1 MLLLFKI
8 CYLEEIVPSSTG
20 YEPPPGLVWGGRGS
34 VLGSG
39 TSVEHQG
46 SLSTTWMV
54 VVASRATAHT
64 TITCST
70 TNHSISSG
78 LMNTVTTTITVNLP
92 PLEVRLEAPGEWVS
106 GGQQTTFRC
115 RVVGASPEPQVQ
127 WWLAGRQL
135 AATTPLTTVAGN
147 VSVSTVKLTPEPG
160 DHGAPL
166 VCKAFS
172 PNLPGTV
179 LHDQLTL
186 AVHFVPVAT
195 ISISGG
201 GGGEAG
207 VREGGSVTFTCHLK
221 ANPKV
226 YNVTWFHNASVRDV
240 DSPSP
245 TL

>member
-1 MLLLFKI
+1 
-8 CYLEEIVPSSTG
+8 
-20 YEPPPGLVWGGRGS
+20 
-34 VLGSG
+34 
-39 TSVEHQG
+39 
-46 SLSTTWMV
+46 MV

-70 TNHSISSG
+70 TNDSISSG

-106 GGQQTTFRC
+106 GGQQTSFRC

-179 LHDQLTL
+179 LHHQLTL
-186 AVHFVPVAT
+186 AVHCGGFMMARYT
-195 ISISGG
+195 LRRIS
-201 GGGEAG
+201 
-207 VREGGSVTFTCHLK
+207 RRQCK
-221 ANPKV
+221 AP
-226 YNVTWFHNASVRDV
+226 
-240 DSPSP
+240 
-245 TL
+245 